1 MEESIDRNVKV
12 CSLFNFPLFVPY
24 RHGTGRYQRHI
35 ERDTYSNLREGA
47 LSQEL
52 EVKQQWVGRAKAL
65 SESLTFRGTRGIHFR
80 L

>member
-12 CSLFNFPLFVPY
+12 CSLFNFPLVVPY

-47 LSQEL
+47 LSQES